1 MLGFHIKIISRNET
15 TNEYLKGRFN
25 SRNYHFREESLFKRF
40 MLAFFPKKTTSL
52 MPNSLIKQSLVVEKI
67 IDSEKI
73 IRSHGGTPR
82 RPIPGKYQG
91 EPQKIRTINHR
102 KVV

>member
-1 MLGFHIKIISRNET
+1 MV
-15 TNEYLKGRFN
+15 
-25 SRNYHFREESLFKRF
+25 
-40 MLAFFPKKTTSL
+40 AWFPKKTTSL
-52 MPNSLIKQSLVVEKI
+52 MPNSLIKQSLAIEKI
-67 IDSEKI
+67 IDSEKM

-82 RPIPGKYQG
+82 RPIPGKYSG